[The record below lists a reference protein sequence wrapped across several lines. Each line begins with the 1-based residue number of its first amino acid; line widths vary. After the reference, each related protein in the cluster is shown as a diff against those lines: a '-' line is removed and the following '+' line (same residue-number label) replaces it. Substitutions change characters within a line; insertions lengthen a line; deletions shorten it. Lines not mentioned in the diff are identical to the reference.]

1 MTDSKRQAFFIIFSL
16 WLLVFAASS
25 QIMIIAPI
33 LPRIS
38 EQLNVSEALLG
49 TLVTAYAVMV
59 GVCALI
65 TGPISD
71 KIGRR
76 KILLIGSG
84 MMAIALFLHGFIT
97 GYISFLI
104 VRGLAGA
111 AGGILSGSS
120 VSYVGDYF
128 PYHRR
133 GWANGWIMSGI
144 AMGQILGI
152 PIGTVLAE
160 YMGFKAPFL
169 VFAVLMLATFVMI
182 TLTVPQPNVRLQK
195 SRVTVIGSLR
205 KYFLMLQKPSILAA
219 SASYFLMFLS
229 ISVYIIFFPSWLEST
244 FDVSGNAIAS
254 LFLVGGIAN
263 VITGPQAGKL
273 SDLWGRKGIIIIS
286 CVGLALVMISTV
298 PLVQSFW
305 MAYPLF
311 FITMMLVAMRIS
323 PFQALSTELVN
334 ARKRGTLMSLLVA
347 IGQVGY
353 GLGGTIAGPAYV
365 QSGYLSNTI
374 IGAVMILG
382 MAFLVWKYL
391 PEPELNKETVDKIE
405 PQAPTDRTNQ
415 EASN

>member
-1 MTDSKRQAFFIIFSL
+1 MSDSSRQNFFIIFSL

-38 EQLNVSEALLG
+38 EQLLVSEALLG

-71 KIGRR
+71 KVGRR
-76 KILLIGSG
+76 KILLAGTG
-84 MMAIALFLHGFIT
+84 LMAFALLLHWFVAGFL
-97 GYISFLI
+97 SFLL

-111 AGGILSGSS
+111 AGGILSGSA
-120 VSYVGDYF
+120 VSYVGDWF

-144 AMGQILGI
+144 AMGQILGV

-160 YMGFKAPFL
+160 YFGFRAPFL
-169 VFAVLMLATFVMI
+169 AFAILMSGAFVLIF
-182 TLTVPQPNVRLQK
+182 LTVPQPDVELQ
-195 SRVTVIGSLR
+195 RRRITVSSTIRKYLIMLR
-205 KYFLMLQKPSILAA
+205 KPEIAAA
-219 SASYFLMFLS
+219 SVSYLLMFLS
-229 ISVYIIFFPSWLEST
+229 ISVYIIFLPSWLETT
-244 FDVSGNAIAS
+244 FGVSGNAIAT
-254 LFLVGGIAN
+254 LFFVGGIAN

-273 SDLWGRKGIIIIS
+273 SDRWGRKSIIIVS
-286 CVGLALVMISTV
+286 CTGLAAVMVITV

-305 MAYPLF
+305 VAYPLF
-311 FITMMLVAMRIS
+311 FVTMMLVAMRIS
-323 PFQALSTELVN
+323 PFQALTTELVKSS
-334 ARKRGTLMSLLVA
+334 KRGTLMSLLVA

-365 QSGYLSNTI
+365 NYGYFSNTA
-374 IGAVMILG
+374 IGAAMILA
-382 MAFLVWKYL
+382 MAFLVWRYL
-391 PEPELNKETVDKIE
+391 PEPELKGPKKEA
-405 PQAPTDRTNQ
+405 APVV
-415 EASN
+415 EAAE

>member
-1 MTDSKRQAFFIIFSL
+1 MIDSKKETFFIIFSL

-38 EQLNVSEALLG
+38 EQLAVSEALLG

-59 GVCALI
+59 GLCALI

-76 KILLIGSG
+76 KILLIGTG
-84 MMAIALFLHGFIT
+84 MMAAALLLHGLIT
-97 GYISFLI
+97 NYLSFLI

-160 YMGFKAPFL
+160 YMGFRAPFL
-169 VFAVLMLATFVMI
+169 AFAGLMIVTFLLI
-182 TLTVPQPNVRLQK
+182 WLTVPQPDVKLQ
-195 SRVTVIGSLR
+195 RARITALGAIR
-205 KYFLMLQKPSILAA
+205 KYLLMLQKPAILAA
-219 SASYFLMFLS
+219 AGSYFLMFLS
-229 ISVYIIFFPSWLEST
+229 ISVYVIFLPTWLETT
-244 FDVSGNAIAS
+244 FAVSGNEIAT
-254 LFLVGGIAN
+254 LFFAGGIAN
-263 VITGPQAGKL
+263 VMTGPQAGKL
-273 SDLWGRKGIIIIS
+273 SDKWGRKSIIIFS
-286 CVGLALVMISTV
+286 CLGLALVMIFTTF
-298 PLVQSFW
+298 LVQSFW
-305 MAYPLF
+305 LAYPLF
-311 FITMMLVAMRIS
+311 FVTMMLVAMRIS
-323 PFQALSTELVN
+323 PFQALTTELVS
-334 ARKRGTLMSLLVA
+334 AGKRGTLMSLLVA

-353 GLGGTIAGPAYV
+353 GLGGSIAGPAYV
-365 QSGYLSNTI
+365 WKGYFSNTL
-374 IGAVMILG
+374 IGAVMIFG
-382 MAFLVWKYL
+382 MAFLVWRYL
-391 PEPELNKETVDKIE
+391 PEPELEETG
-405 PQAPTDRTNQ
+405 
-415 EASN
+415 S

>member
-1 MTDSKRQAFFIIFSL
+1 MPDNKKEIFFVIFSL

-38 EQLNVSEALLG
+38 EQLAVSEALLG

-59 GVCALI
+59 GICALI

-76 KILLIGSG
+76 KILLIGTG
-84 MMAIALFLHGFIT
+84 IMTIALFLHGFVFNFL
-97 GYISFLI
+97 SFLT

-111 AGGILSGSS
+111 AGGVLSGAS

-128 PYHRR
+128 PYERR

-152 PIGTVLAE
+152 PIGTILAE
-160 YMGFKAPFL
+160 YMGFRAPFIA
-169 VFAVLMLATFVMI
+169 FAILMFFALLLI
-182 TLTVPQPNVRLQK
+182 WITVPQPKVQLQK
-195 SRVTVIGSLR
+195 TKITILGSIRKYLLMLR
-205 KYFLMLQKPSILAA
+205 KPEIIA
-219 SASYFLMFLS
+219 SAISYFLMFLS
-229 ISVYIIFFPSWLEST
+229 LSVYIIYLPSWLEKT
-244 FDVSGNAIAS
+244 FAVSGNEIAM
-254 LFLVGGIAN
+254 LFLVGGVAN

-273 SDLWGRKGIIIIS
+273 SDLWGRKSIIIFS
-286 CVGLALVMISTV
+286 CVGLATVMAFTV
-298 PLVQSFW
+298 PVVTSFW
-305 MAYPLF
+305 VAYVLF
-311 FITMMLVAMRIS
+311 FLIMVLVAMRIS
-323 PFQALSTELVN
+323 PFQALTTELVS

-365 QSGYLSNTI
+365 SLGYVSNTI
-374 IGAVMILG
+374 IGAIMIFG
-382 MAFLVWKYL
+382 MALIVWRYL
-391 PEPELNKETVDKIE
+391 PEPGLKTL
-405 PQAPTDRTNQ
+405 
-415 EASN
+415 SNRKD

>member
-1 MTDSKRQAFFIIFSL
+1 MPDKKKEVFFIIFSL

-38 EQLNVSEALLG
+38 EQLAVSEALLG
-49 TLVTAYAVMV
+49 ILVTAYAVMV

-76 KILLIGSG
+76 KILLIGTSIMTG
-84 MMAIALFLHGFIT
+84 ALFLHGLVFDFL
-97 GYISFLI
+97 SFLF

-111 AGGILSGSS
+111 AGGILSGAS

-128 PYHRR
+128 PYERR

-160 YMGFKAPFL
+160 YFGFRAPFL
-169 VFAVLMLATFVMI
+169 AFAVLMLFALLLI
-182 TLTVPQPNVRLQK
+182 WLTVPQPDIKLQK
-195 SRVTVIGSLR
+195 AKITVIGSIRKYLLMLR
-205 KYFLMLQKPSILAA
+205 KPEIIA
-219 SASYFLMFLS
+219 SAVSYFLMFLS
-229 ISVYIIFFPSWLEST
+229 LSVYVIFLPTWLETT
-244 FDVSGNAIAS
+244 FNVSGNEIAS

-273 SDLWGRKGIIIIS
+273 SDLWGRKSIIIFS
-286 CVGLALVMISTV
+286 CIGLALVMALTI

-305 MAYPLF
+305 VAYVLF
-311 FITMMLVAMRIS
+311 FVIMMLVAMRIS
-323 PFQALSTELVN
+323 PFQALTTELVSG
-334 ARKRGTLMSLLVA
+334 RKRGTLMSLLVA

-353 GLGGTIAGPAYV
+353 GIGGTIAGPAYV
-365 QSGYLSNTI
+365 SQGYLSNTL
-374 IGAVMILG
+374 IGAAMILG
-382 MAFLVWKYL
+382 MALIVWKYL
-391 PEPELNKETVDKIE
+391 PEPELEH
-405 PQAPTDRTNQ
+405 
-415 EASN
+415 SN

>member
-1 MTDSKRQAFFIIFSL
+1 MFHTDFMPYSKRQTFFIIFSL

-38 EQLNVSEALLG
+38 EQLNITEALLG

-76 KILLIGSG
+76 KILLIGTG
-84 MMAIALFLHGFIT
+84 LMTITLFLHGLIT
-97 GYISFLI
+97 NYISFLV

-120 VSYVGDYF
+120 VAYVGDYF
-128 PYHRR
+128 PYQRR
-133 GWANGWIMSGI
+133 GWANGWVMSGI
-144 AMGQILGI
+144 AMGQIMGI
-152 PIGTVLAE
+152 PIGTILAE

-169 VFAVLMLATFVMI
+169 AFAFLMAVTFIMI
-182 TLTVPQPNVRLQK
+182 LLTVPQPEVKLQK
-195 SRVTVIGSLR
+195 SRLTLR
-205 KYFLMLQKPSILAA
+205 SALQKYFLMLQKPSILAA
-219 SASYFLMFLS
+219 GTSYFLMFLS
-229 ISVYIIFFPSWLEST
+229 ISVYIVFLPSWLEST

-263 VITGPQAGKL
+263 VIAGPQAGKL
-273 SDLWGRKGIIIIS
+273 SDLWGRKSIIIFS
-286 CVGLALVMISTV
+286 CTGLALMMIVTV
-298 PLVQSFW
+298 PLVRSFW
-305 MAYPLF
+305 LAYPLF
-311 FITMMLVAMRIS
+311 FITMMLMSMRIS

-365 QSGYLSNTI
+365 QSGYFSNTV
-374 IGAVMILG
+374 IGAVMILA
-382 MAFLVWKYL
+382 MAFIVWRFL
-391 PEPELNKETVDKIE
+391 PEPELKKE
-405 PQAPTDRTNQ
+405 
-415 EASN
+415 